1 VKRDEQIRDIK
12 VFKTEFIRF
21 YESQILKVQ
30 DKIDQVF
37 TILKYQKQ
45 VPIKFFKKLNGF
57 ENLYEI
63 RVITAFK
70 SIRIMCFKEGD
81 QLIILT
87 HAFVKK
93 SQKTP
98 KKELNKALNLK
109 KEYYERQ
116 ID

>member
-1 VKRDEQIRDIK
+1 
-12 VFKTEFIRF
+12 
-21 YESQILKVQ
+21 
-30 DKIDQVF
+30 
-37 TILKYQKQ
+37 
-45 VPIKFFKKLNGF
+45 
-57 ENLYEI
+57 
-63 RVITAFK
+63 
-70 SIRIMCFKEGD
+70 MCFKEGD